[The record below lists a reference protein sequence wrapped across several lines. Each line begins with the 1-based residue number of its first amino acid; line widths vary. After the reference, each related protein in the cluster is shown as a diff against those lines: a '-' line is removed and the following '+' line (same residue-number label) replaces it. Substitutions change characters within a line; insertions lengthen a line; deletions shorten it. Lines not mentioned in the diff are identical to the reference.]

1 MKTVTFTEIENF
13 ISNKLS
19 PEEIE
24 KQFGFQFSK
33 EDGDS
38 LSYYASETTN
48 WDNINNKDF
57 SVDLENNSIIYNEAL
72 PSSML
77 LEQIRN
83 FSSWVSR
90 SYDNELY
97 PWESDAWDIGYCQG
111 DDDVDYNSSYL
122 EIISD
127 FFDYYH
133 NNNQ

>member
-38 LSYYASETTN
+38 ISYYASETTN
-48 WDNINNKDF
+48 WANINNRNF
-57 SVDLENNSIIYNEAL
+57 SVDPKNNSITYNKAL
-72 PSSML
+72 PSSTL
-77 LEQIRN
+77 LEQIRS

-90 SYDNELY
+90 SYENELF

-127 FFDYYH
+127 IFDYYH
-133 NNNQ
+133 SNNQ